1 MRKITG
7 KILKAAK
14 DAKNSLNPDTAENSN
29 IGTLDELYHRMFERD
44 IYLHISEISVM
55 MVGVCL
61 TGVSIMQVD
70 EDLQASGTFVDDLL
84 AIDSLIFLC
93 SALLAYW
100 LIRVTTNSSRNV
112 RKIGNVANAIFLLGM
127 IVIVVVCLS
136 IVIQADLFQT
146 TATLFPV
153 SN

>member
-14 DAKNSLNPDTAENSN
+14 DTSDTDTAKNSNL
-29 IGTLDELYHRMFERD
+29 GTLDELYHRMFERD

-70 EDLQASGTFVDDLL
+70 EDIQQSGTFIDDLL
-84 AIDSLIFLC
+84 AIDSLIFLLA
-93 SALLAYW
+93 ALIAYW

-112 RKIGNVANAIFLLGM
+112 RKIGNIANSIFLLGM

-136 IVIQADLFQT
+136 IVVQADFLQ
-146 TATLFPV
+146 AAK
-153 SN
+153 

>member
-14 DAKNSLNPDTAENSN
+14 DAKKALDPDPGENSN
-29 IGTLDELYHRMFERD
+29 LDTLDELYHRMFERD

-70 EDLQASGTFVDDLL
+70 EDIQTSGTFIDDLL
-84 AIDSLIFLC
+84 AIDSLIFLG
-93 SALLAYW
+93 AGLLAYW
-100 LIRVTTNSSRNV
+100 LIRVTTISNRNV
-112 RKIGNVANAIFLLGM
+112 RKVGNIANIIFLLGM

-136 IVIQADLFQT
+136 IVVRADFSQT
-146 TATLFPV
+146 
-153 SN
+153 

>member
-14 DAKNSLNPDTAENSN
+14 DAKDSLNSDTAENSSL
-29 IGTLDELYHRMFERD
+29 GTLDELYHRMFERD

-70 EDLQASGTFVDDLL
+70 EDIQTSGTFIDDLL
-84 AIDSLIFLC
+84 AIDSLIFLFA
-93 SALLAYW
+93 ALLAYW

-112 RKIGNVANAIFLLGM
+112 RKIGNIANTIFLLGM

-136 IVIQADLFQT
+136 LVIQADFLQ
-146 TATLFPV
+146 AAAK
-153 SN
+153 